1 MIHWPPL
8 CILPL
13 SLPPIFPLVLTKSSF
28 PYMAMARGIAAA
40 IPTATAL
47 LLWVVLHLRTAH
59 AATYTV
65 GGSSGWTFNVESWT
79 DGKSFRAGDVLG
91 MSLHLLI
98 SLLQSN
104 CFLRVLI
111 FRLLSFQFLCN
122 ISVQSE
128 CFGEVI
134 VKHPQTHFHFN
145 GLNVGWFLPFIY
157 FTHEFNTHHILLL
170 EILSGKSD

>member
-1 MIHWPPL
+1 
-8 CILPL
+8 
-13 SLPPIFPLVLTKSSF
+13 
-28 PYMAMARGIAAA
+28 MAMARGIAAA

-122 ISVQSE
+122 ISVQS
-128 CFGEVI
+128 
-134 VKHPQTHFHFN
+134 
-145 GLNVGWFLPFIY
+145 
-157 FTHEFNTHHILLL
+157 
-170 EILSGKSD
+170 